1 MGKRTKLGRP
11 KKDKRHGLS
20 KPKPKHAT
28 TRKGKPKKGI
38 PRHKRPRRRVKRNT
52 IPAGRIAAKDRRS
65 KTKKSFIPPYK
76 LLDIRQPH
84 KRRLLVQEP
93 TQSVQS
99 VRYSDSSSYKKDMD
113 REDYSRTAR
122 IDENIDGLRRGA
134 IFKQRGDDII
144 IEQYPN

>member
-20 KPKPKHAT
+20 KPKPKRAT
-28 TRKGKPKKGI
+28 TRKKRPKKGKPKKGKPKKGK
-38 PRHKRPRRRVKRNT
+38 PRKGKPRRRPNKYT
-52 IPAGRIAAKDRRS
+52 I
-65 KTKKSFIPPYK
+65 KKGFIPPYK

-99 VRYSDSSSYKKDMD
+99 VNISDRSSYSNIMGE
-113 REDYSRTAR
+113 EDYSRQSR

-134 IFKQRGDDII
+134 ILKQRGDDII
-144 IEQYPN
+144 IERYPN